1 LEKEK
6 AAKLQQRRHLPTLVL
21 AIYFMIVQLQVIGGM
36 SQEKQVA
43 LPSRRS
49 YEPFFMYH
57 ILYASK

>member
-6 AAKLQQRRHLPTLVL
+6 AAKLQQRRNLLTLLL
-21 AIYFMIVQLQVIGGM
+21 AFYFMIVQLQFIGGM

-49 YEPFFMYH
+49 YEPFFM
-57 ILYASK
+57 